1 MYAVVQVRGVV
12 KTRRDIKDTLKML
25 RLHHINHCVLVPD
38 TPENLGMIRKVK
50 DYVAYGEADAQTI
63 ETLLLT
69 RGRVIGD
76 APLTDEYI
84 KLNSTYSNIAEFAQ
98 ALASGETKLREI
110 PGLKPVLRLHPPRK
124 GYKTTKRTCGGGT
137 HKNRRGA
144 GNRGGRGR
152 AGINAHHFVKWYKE
166 MGGPVFGK
174 NGFSNSSQTTVTVI
188 DVGIIDQIIPSL
200 LAQGIAKNEG
210 DVIVINTA
218 DMGIEKVL
226 GSGKVTKK
234 MNISAQAFSES
245 AKAKIEKMGGKTQIV

>member
-1 MYAVVQVRGVV
+1 MPTNKRSKYRG
-12 KTRRDIKDTLKML
+12 
-25 RLHHINHCVLVPD
+25 
-38 TPENLGMIRKVK
+38 
-50 DYVAYGEADAQTI
+50 
-63 ETLLLT
+63 
-69 RGRVIGD
+69 
-76 APLTDEYI
+76 
-84 KLNSTYSNIAEFAQ
+84 S
-98 ALASGETKLREI
+98 
-110 PGLKPVLRLHPPRK
+110 
-124 GYKTTKRTCGGGT
+124 RTCGGGT

-174 NGFSNSSQTTVTVI
+174 NGFSNSSQTTVTII

-218 DMGIEKVL
+218 DMGIDKVL

>member
-1 MYAVVQVRGVV
+1 MPTNKRSKYRG
-12 KTRRDIKDTLKML
+12 
-25 RLHHINHCVLVPD
+25 
-38 TPENLGMIRKVK
+38 
-50 DYVAYGEADAQTI
+50 
-63 ETLLLT
+63 
-69 RGRVIGD
+69 
-76 APLTDEYI
+76 
-84 KLNSTYSNIAEFAQ
+84 S
-98 ALASGETKLREI
+98 
-110 PGLKPVLRLHPPRK
+110 
-124 GYKTTKRTCGGGT
+124 RTCGGGT

-174 NGFSNSSQTTVTVI
+174 NGFSNSSQTTVRVI

-210 DVIVINTA
+210 DIIVINTA

-245 AKAKIEKMGGKTQIV
+245 AKAKIEKMSGKTQIV

>member
-1 MYAVVQVRGVV
+1 MPTNKRSKYRG
-12 KTRRDIKDTLKML
+12 
-25 RLHHINHCVLVPD
+25 
-38 TPENLGMIRKVK
+38 
-50 DYVAYGEADAQTI
+50 
-63 ETLLLT
+63 
-69 RGRVIGD
+69 
-76 APLTDEYI
+76 
-84 KLNSTYSNIAEFAQ
+84 S
-98 ALASGETKLREI
+98 
-110 PGLKPVLRLHPPRK
+110 
-124 GYKTTKRTCGGGT
+124 RTCGGGT

-174 NGFSNSSQTTVTVI
+174 DGFSNSSQTTVTVI

-210 DVIVINTA
+210 DIIVINAA

>member
-1 MYAVVQVRGVV
+1 MPTNKRSKYRG
-12 KTRRDIKDTLKML
+12 
-25 RLHHINHCVLVPD
+25 
-38 TPENLGMIRKVK
+38 
-50 DYVAYGEADAQTI
+50 
-63 ETLLLT
+63 
-69 RGRVIGD
+69 
-76 APLTDEYI
+76 
-84 KLNSTYSNIAEFAQ
+84 S
-98 ALASGETKLREI
+98 
-110 PGLKPVLRLHPPRK
+110 
-124 GYKTTKRTCGGGT
+124 RTCGGGT

-188 DVGIIDQIIPSL
+188 DIGIIDQIIPSL

-210 DVIVINTA
+210 DIIVINTA
-218 DMGIEKVL
+218 DMGIVKVL